1 MLKVTFNKKE
11 IELKEGTTVRELLES
26 SKNKK
31 AAVWINDIQV
41 LKAEYDTRILAS
53 GDVIRVLKTIAGG

>member
-11 IELKEGTTVRELLES
+11 IEIAEGTTVKELLES
-26 SKNKK
+26 TNNKK
-31 AAVWINDIQV
+31 AAVWINDIQL